1 MPHLASDRE
10 VRHRRE
16 AGVIIRCGHLYP
28 AAEYFAACFPAMLI
42 SVTDERSLE
51 TLTAMDFRNHRG
63 TRFRLTAG
71 SPEGGQSV
79 SVEAK
84 LAEVSEYTGDA
95 QGTFRAPF
103 SVLFHG
109 PIEPVLPQG
118 IYRLEGEHF
127 GSVELFLVP
136 VGPQAASPE
145 GAPAPMGYE
154 AVFG

>member
-1 MPHLASDRE
+1 
-10 VRHRRE
+10 
-16 AGVIIRCGHLYP
+16 
-28 AAEYFAACFPAMLI
+28 
-42 SVTDERSLE
+42 LE
-51 TLTAMDFRNHRG
+51 TLTAKDFRDHRG
-63 TRFRLTAG
+63 TRLRLTAG

-84 LAEVSEYTGDA
+84 LAEVSEFTEAA

-109 PIEPVLPQG
+109 PAEPVLPQG
-118 IYRLEGEHF
+118 IYRLEGEDF

-136 VGPQAASPE
+136 VGPQAASPDD
-145 GAPAPMGYE
+145 APAAMGYE